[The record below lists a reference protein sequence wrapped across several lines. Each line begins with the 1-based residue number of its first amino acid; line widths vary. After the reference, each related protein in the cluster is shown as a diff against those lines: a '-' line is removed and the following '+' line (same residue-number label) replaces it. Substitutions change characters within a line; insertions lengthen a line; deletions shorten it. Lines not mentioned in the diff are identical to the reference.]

1 MDESKIISAIKGRE
15 ISKDEIYRILSVQ
28 NNAEKKEID
37 DKINILIEG
46 GIIYSHLGKLSLLKD
61 RGMYLA
67 KVVSKYNNYVLFSTV
82 PDKE

>member
-46 GIIYSHLGKLSLLKD
+46 GIIYSQLGKLSLLKD

-67 KVVSKYNNYVLFSTV
+67 KVV
-82 PDKE
+82 

>member
-67 KVVSKYNNYVLFSTV
+67 KV
-82 PDKE
+82 

>member
-46 GIIYSHLGKLSLLKD
+46 GII
-61 RGMYLA
+61 
-67 KVVSKYNNYVLFSTV
+67 
-82 PDKE
+82 